1 MVRKSVWTLRYHSTP
16 GMAGIT
22 AQVSPKVGDVREQLT
37 RVEGNEA

>member
-1 MVRKSVWTLRYHSTP
+1 MVRKSEWTLRHHPTP

-22 AQVSPKVGDVREQLT
+22 AQVSPKVRDIREQLT